1 MKNYIKEL
9 RSKFKKYEIDGYV
22 IPKNDDYFTEYSKLN
37 RLEVISN
44 FSGSAGLAIIL
55 KNKNYLFTD
64 GRYTIQSKIESGKN
78 FKIYGFEKLINCSLF
93 KNLTL
98 GIDPKLFTNTQI
110 KNYFLKH
117 NKIKYVEKNL
127 IDEIKKQKEHT
138 SIPFFSL
145 DKNIVGESINSK
157 LNKITKYLKKNKSD
171 YIFISAPENVAWTL
185 NIRGGDGPNSPIPN
199 SRLIVSKSKKIL
211 LISNLK
217 KCKQLLKNK
226 IIKKDEF
233 LDVNTLPSKIL
244 HLKGK
249 NFIVDDKSCSIFYEN
264 LIKSKFKIIK
274 REDPIYLLKA
284 IKNKTE
290 IKNMINAHILD
301 GVALTK
307 FLFWIKK
314 INKKKITEVE
324 AAKKLEN
331 FRKLNKNFLYPSFD
345 TIAGSGKNGAI
356 VHYRAKKEKCRTIN
370 RNDIFLCDSGGQYK
384 YGTTDVTRT
393 ICFSKQK
400 QNIKNIFTKVLK
412 GHIAVATTD
421 INKDDTGKK
430 IDKRARKFLNKSN
443 LDYAHGT
450 GHGVGFFL
458 NVHEGPQ
465 SITKINTVKIR
476 EGMILSNEP
485 GYYKTNEYGIR
496 IENLVYVK
504 KIKKNL
510 SFQNLTMAPIE
521 KDLINFDLLTIDE
534 KNYLFKYHLEVYS
547 KISKYL
553 NPNERKLVSYFYLAF
568 SKIQLGQLLLFLTVW
583 HNLLFF

>member
-1 MKNYIKEL
+1 MKTYINEL

-127 IDEIKKQKEHT
+127 IDEIKKQREYT

-145 DKNIVGESINSK
+145 NKNIVGESINSK
-157 LNKITKYLKKNKSD
+157 LNKITKYLKKNKCD

-185 NIRGGDGPNSPIPN
+185 NIRGGDGPNSPVPN

-226 IIKKDEF
+226 IIKKEEF
-233 LDVNTLPSKIL
+233 LELHTLPSKLL

-264 LIKSKFKIIK
+264 LIKSKFKIIN
-274 REDPIYLLKA
+274 REDPTYHLKA

-290 IKNMINAHILD
+290 IKNMTNAHISD
-301 GVALTK
+301 GVSLTK

-314 INKKKITEVE
+314 INKNKITEVE

-356 VHYRAKKEKCRTIN
+356 VHYRAKKENCRTIN
-370 RNDIFLCDSGGQYK
+370 KKDILLCDSGGQYK

-400 QNIKNIFTKVLK
+400 QKIKNIFTKVLK

-421 INKDDTGKK
+421 INKEDTGKK

-504 KIKKNL
+504 KVNKKL
-510 SFQNLTMAPIE
+510 LFQNLTMVPIE
-521 KDLINFDLLTIDE
+521 KDLINFDLLTVNE

-547 KISKYL
+547 NIAKYL
-553 NPNERKLVSYFYLAF
+553 SPNEKKWLASF
-568 SKIQLGQLLLFLTVW
+568 I
-583 HNLLFF
+583 

>member
-110 KNYFLKH
+110 KSYFLKH

-127 IDEIKKQKEHT
+127 IDEIKKQKEHA

-157 LNKITKYLKKNKSD
+157 LNKITKYLKKNKCD

-185 NIRGGDGPNSPIPN
+185 NVRGRDGPNSPIPN

-226 IIKKDEF
+226 IIKKEQF
-233 LDVNTLPSKIL
+233 LDVNYLPSKIL

-249 NFIVDDKSCSIFYEN
+249 NFIIDDKSCSIFYEN

-331 FRKLNKNFLYPSFD
+331 FRKLNKNFLYPRFD

-356 VHYRAKKEKCRTIN
+356 VHYRAKKENCRTIN
-370 RNDIFLCDSGGQYK
+370 KKDILLCDSGGQYK

-421 INKDDTGKK
+421 INRDDTGKK

-465 SITKINTVKIR
+465 SITKINTEKIR

-547 KISKYL
+547 RISKYL
-553 NPNERKLVSYFYLAF
+553 NPKEKSWLATF
-568 SKIQLGQLLLFLTVW
+568 I
-583 HNLLFF
+583 